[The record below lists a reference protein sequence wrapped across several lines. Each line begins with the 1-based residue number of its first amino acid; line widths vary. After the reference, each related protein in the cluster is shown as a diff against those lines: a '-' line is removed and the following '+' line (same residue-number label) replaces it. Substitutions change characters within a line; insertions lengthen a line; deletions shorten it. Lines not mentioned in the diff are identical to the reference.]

1 MASEGFVMRRGV
13 GLLLATATLFPV
25 GCNWIKSSGGT
36 KTDTPT
42 PKRSTPAEV
51 RPAADYVAY
60 LNRQAGYVQTVRY
73 NDLNLSVSMPGQ
85 SVPGLNNGMVVC
97 GKPNN
102 FRMKAG
108 LVAMGTQLDVGS
120 NAQELWMYVKPS
132 DPQYTFCS
140 HADFPKYQDA
150 LPVKFEPAWVLQ
162 SLGMA
167 EYDPT
172 RRYEV
177 QADAARG
184 AVYLKYPDV
193 TANGDQVLK
202 VTEFAASDM
211 SGTAAPQVRRHVVL
225 SPDGNRTIASATVTK
240 VAEKTVGTDPVSGGS
255 AVVKVPTEV
264 TLEWPQQKVKMD
276 LQLGQIVVNER
287 MTQELYDNLFRRPA
301 EIRSAKPVNLA
312 DAIRS
317 MPRR

>member
-1 MASEGFVMRRGV
+1 MRRGV
-13 GLLLATATLFPV
+13 RLLLATATLFPV
-25 GCNWIKSSGGT
+25 GCNWIKGSGGGT
-36 KTDTPT
+36 AKDP
-42 PKRSTPAEV
+42 PKRPASTPAEV

-162 SLGMA
+162 ALGMA
-167 EYDPT
+167 DYDPA
-172 RRYEV
+172 RRYEM
-177 QADAARG
+177 QQDAGRG
-184 AVYLKYPDV
+184 AVYLTYPD
-193 TANGDQVLK
+193 TTTNGEPVLK
-202 VTEFAASDM
+202 VTEFAASDV
-211 SGTAAPQVRRHVVL
+211 SGTSAPQVRRHLVL
-225 SPDGNRTIASATVTK
+225 TPDRKQIIASATVTK
-240 VAEKTVGTDPVSGGS
+240 VTEKTVGTDPVSGGP

-287 MTQELYDNLFRRPA
+287 MTPDLYDNLFRRPA

-312 DAIRS
+312 DYLSA
-317 MPRR
+317 PRGRNK